1 MMQLIIGNKNYSS
14 WSLRAWLMLKH
25 YHVDFSE
32 TLLALR
38 TDTFK
43 DSIAQYSPAGKVP
56 VLIDGETSVWDSL
69 AICEYINEQYLDGK
83 GWPTEAKNRALARA
97 ICCEMHAGFF
107 ALRNELPMNCRGLR
121 SVNISPAAQQDIQR
135 LDTLWTQLR
144 QQHADK
150 GPWLFGEFSI
160 ADAFYAPV
168 ALRFYTYGVQLSSQ
182 SQSYVK
188 QCLAHPAVKAWVE
201 AATQETMV
209 LAEEEKG
216 TPR

>member
-1 MMQLIIGNKNYSS
+1 MQLIIGNKNYSS

-43 DSIAQYSPAGKVP
+43 DTLAQYSPAGKVP

-69 AICEYINEQYLDGK
+69 AICEYINEQCLDGK
-83 GWPTEAKNRALARA
+83 GWPSEAKSRALARA

-135 LDTLWTQLR
+135 IDTLWTQLR

-168 ALRFYTYGVQLSSQ
+168 ALRFYTYGVPLSAQ
-182 SQSYVK
+182 SQSYIE
-188 QCLAHPAVKAWVE
+188 QCLAHPAVKAWVD
-201 AATQETMV
+201 AAALETMV